1 MHAPSYSADILYW
14 HLRVVFEQERLD
26 IRLAIFG
33 MVAPAALGFHTAC
46 RLHVNSTTVVKLYV
60 MLLVVYETESNVAM
74 ILSPFAAWE
83 NGSCVYLPI
92 ENTAVSFFP
101 VKLDACTQALDDP
114 LHIVGILL
122 QNDNVILQV
131 TLMFG
136 PARQLWFTPA

>member
-1 MHAPSYSADILYW
+1 MLMLTKNIIIRTVPALRLVSKVAGGTRFMHAPSYSADILYW

-60 MLLVVYETESNVAM
+60 MLLVVYETESNVAT

-83 NGSCVYLPI
+83 NGSCV
-92 ENTAVSFFP
+92 
-101 VKLDACTQALDDP
+101 
-114 LHIVGILL
+114 
-122 QNDNVILQV
+122 
-131 TLMFG
+131 
-136 PARQLWFTPA
+136 